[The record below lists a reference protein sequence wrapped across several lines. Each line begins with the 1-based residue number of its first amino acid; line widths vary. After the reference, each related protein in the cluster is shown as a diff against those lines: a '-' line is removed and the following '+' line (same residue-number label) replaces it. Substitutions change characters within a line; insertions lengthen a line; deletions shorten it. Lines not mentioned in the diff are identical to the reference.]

1 MDLSSSD
8 DEKEY
13 VDEKLNKT
21 ENELKKI
28 STGMGKVRSTK
39 RFGLKFMIHLI
50 DFNSRLTTMQFSREL
65 FSN

>member
-8 DEKEY
+8 DEKES

-39 RFGLKFMIHLI
+39 RFGLKLMRFLCKGNIGDSMSC
-50 DFNSRLTTMQFSREL
+50 NGL
-65 FSN
+65 FD